1 MQEEYWAH
9 AQNILSTW
17 TEAEVVPLG
26 NHHRILGWSERL
38 ERWTGLG
45 PEAVLKR
52 RIRQVFWDWPETSSE
67 GQLPF
72 EVTEIQ
78 LSTKNGR
85 RLSGCLLGMNHQGVG
100 SGVLWLRPIYRED
113 KPQPDF
119 HGIVTASPKMAQLFE
134 LVRRVGQADVT
145 ALVRGESGSGK
156 ELLAR
161 AIHMESPRRDKAFL
175 AVNCATISP
184 QLVNSELFGHKKGA
198 FTGANSDHK
207 GFFER
212 ADGGTLFL
220 DEVGELPLSTQA
232 NLLRV
237 LQEQSFTPVGGSRS
251 IKVNVRII
259 AATNRALR
267 KEVLAGRFREDLL
280 YRIRILPLYLPPLRE
295 RIEDIPLLLKHF
307 LIKENTGKRFSDE
320 TLALLM
326 NYDWPGNIRE
336 LQNVVTYARI
346 LAMGTTIQRSDLPP
360 EFQRVDPIL
369 KTVYA
374 EQHVVSD
381 STDAS
386 STEVV
391 RTQDALPTDERSLV
405 SYVLELTKGDIGRAA
420 EMMGMSRSTF
430 WRKRKSLGL

>member
-1 MQEEYWAH
+1 MTGVKMDF
-9 AQNILSTW
+9 NT
-17 TEAEVVPLG
+17 
-26 NHHRILGWSERL
+26 N
-38 ERWTGLG
+38 TGLSN
-45 PEAVLKR
+45 R
-52 RIRQVFWDWPETSSE
+52 
-67 GQLPF
+67 
-72 EVTEIQ
+72 
-78 LSTKNGR
+78 
-85 RLSGCLLGMNHQGVG
+85 
-100 SGVLWLRPIYRED
+100 
-113 KPQPDF
+113 F
-119 HGIVTASPKMAQLFE
+119 HGIVTHSPKMHRLFE

-161 AIHMESPRRDKAFL
+161 AIHRESPRKNNAFL

-198 FTGANSDHK
+198 FTGANSDRK
-207 GFFER
+207 GLFER

-232 NLLRV
+232 SLLRV
-237 LQEQSFTPVGGSRS
+237 LQEQTFTPVGGSRA

-307 LIKENTGKRFSDE
+307 LFEQKADKTFSEE
-320 TLALLM
+320 TMALLM
-326 NYDWPGNIRE
+326 GYEWPGNIRE

-346 LAMGTTIQRSDLPP
+346 LSFGQVIERTDLPP
-360 EFQRVDPIL
+360 EFQTVDPIL
-369 KTVYA
+369 HTAYI
-374 EQHVVSD
+374 EQNPENSQ
-381 STDAS
+381 STPLEQS
-386 STEVV
+386 IPQQGE
-391 RTQDALPTDERSLV
+391 QFPMPTDERSLIQF
-405 SYVLELTKGDIGRAA
+405 VLSLTDGDIGDAA

-430 WRKRKSLGL
+430 WRKRKSFGL